1 MYIIYRDELGQI
13 IVSVDNYGIQFL
25 EGQAIFS
32 DGETEYKVAVNSIVE
47 IGRE

>member
-1 MYIIYRDELGQI
+1 MYIIYRDELGQAI
-13 IVSVDNYGIQFL
+13 ICVDEYGIQFL

-32 DGETEYKVAVNSIVE
+32 DGETEYKVNVNNIVE